1 MKDIRTIEVTFSPPE
16 SGGVRVTWFCR
27 LLGSVLMLLLAVGC
41 STGSED
47 AESPLPKEK
56 PVLKVYV
63 FAPEKPIVT
72 RADIDNVDAS
82 AEEAA
87 INTLD
92 VWVFENSAAAT
103 NGSLVGHVHQSN
115 ISWKGQKEVAINVSD
130 DFANRK
136 PNVDI
141 YVAANA
147 GAAGLTLGASS
158 TPSKLESAMIASD
171 YFGLTKLI
179 SSVPVEGLPMSG
191 LLKDQKVS
199 GSAPVFQAQTNSG
212 GLATVKLVRAV
223 SKVRFIFSKSK
234 SNTQDIKEL
243 CIKLGGKVLPKQEY
257 LFLDGV
263 YPTVK
268 SNVVSGG
275 LEAAQDGA
283 YVADAVVL
291 VSGKTKDDIAS
302 NSDPASFAY
311 GTVENETAQAYED
324 RINRG
329 LREVQND
336 AGDVTKPIELSEL
349 GRFYLRESDRKLAG
363 TIEYKIGEEQK
374 SPDFSM
380 AADGDFTRN
389 HTWIVYGYFM
399 GNGELKLNV
408 VDVKAWTVEDAQHK
422 VYNW

>member
-1 MKDIRTIEVTFSPPE
+1 M
-16 SGGVRVTWFCR
+16 
-27 LLGSVLMLLLAVGC
+27 LMLLLAVGC
-41 STGSED
+41 SSGSED

-72 RADIDNVDAS
+72 RASIGNVDAS
-82 AEEAA
+82 TEEAA

-92 VWVFENSAAAT
+92 VWVFENSTEAT

-115 ISWKGQKEVAINVSD
+115 ISWDGQKEVAINVSD
-130 DFANRK
+130 DFASRR

-147 GAAGLTLGASS
+147 DAAGLALGATS
-158 TPSKLESAMIASD
+158 TASALESAMIASD
-171 YFGLTKLI
+171 YFGLTSPV

-191 LLKDQKVS
+191 LLKNQAVTGTS
-199 GSAPVFQAQTNSG
+199 PVFAAKTNY
-212 GLATVKLVRAV
+212 VKLVRAV

-243 CIKLGGKVLPKQEY
+243 GIKLGGKVLPLQEK
-257 LFLDGV
+257 LFLNDV

-268 SNVVSGG
+268 SNVVGGG

-311 GTVENETAQAYED
+311 GTVENETAQAYEN
-324 RINRG
+324 RINKG
-329 LREVQND
+329 LKEERND

-374 SPDFSM
+374 SADFSM

-389 HTWIVYGYFM
+389 HTWIVYGYFL

-422 VYNW
+422 VHNW

>member
-1 MKDIRTIEVTFSPPE
+1 MMRHIYRHI
-16 SGGVRVTWFCR
+16 GW
-27 LLGSVLMLLLAVGC
+27 LLGSMLMLFLAVGC
-41 STGSED
+41 SSGSED
-47 AESPLPKEK
+47 ADSPLPKEK

-72 RADIDNVDAS
+72 RAEIGNVDAS
-82 AEEAA
+82 PEEAA

-92 VWVFENSAAAT
+92 VWVFENSTEAT

-115 ISWKGQKEVAINVSD
+115 ISWDGQKEVAINVSD
-130 DFANRK
+130 DFASRR

-147 GAAGLTLGASS
+147 DAAGLALGATS
-158 TPSKLESAMIASD
+158 TASALESAMIASD
-171 YFGLTKLI
+171 YFGLTSPV

-191 LLKDQKVS
+191 LLKNQAVTGTS
-199 GSAPVFQAQTNSG
+199 PVFAAKTNY
-212 GLATVKLVRAV
+212 VKLVRAV

-243 CIKLGGKVLPKQEY
+243 GIKLGGKVLPKQEY
-257 LFLDGV
+257 LFLDGL

-311 GTVENETAQAYED
+311 GTVENETAQAYEN
-324 RINRG
+324 RINKG
-329 LREVQND
+329 LKEERND

-374 SPDFSM
+374 SADFSM
-380 AADGDFTRN
+380 AQAGDFTRN
-389 HTWIVYGYFM
+389 HTWIVYGYFL
-399 GNGELKLNV
+399 GSGDLILNV
-408 VDVKAWTVEDAQHK
+408 VCVKAWTDSNDAERIH
-422 VYNW
+422 NW